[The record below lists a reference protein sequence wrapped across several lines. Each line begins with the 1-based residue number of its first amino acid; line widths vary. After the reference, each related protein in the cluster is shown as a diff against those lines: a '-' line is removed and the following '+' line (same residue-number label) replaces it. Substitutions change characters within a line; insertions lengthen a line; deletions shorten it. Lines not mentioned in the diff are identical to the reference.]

1 MSVASFAA
9 PTFEGLRAL
18 AGSMDGQQLWMA
30 VAVTGFVFSALPA
43 MLALLTSF
51 TRILLVLTFLR
62 QALGI
67 SEAPPDRI
75 LTALALFL
83 TLYTMAPVTAEIHE
97 KALQPYLAGKLDAVS
112 AAAQALAPL
121 RAFMLRQ
128 TRSTDLMLFTS
139 LAGGPRPRSSDDVS
153 FSALVPAFVV
163 SELKTAFQIGIAIF
177 LPFLVIDLV
186 VATTITSLGLAGV
199 NPASMAIPFKL
210 LLFVLADG
218 WHLVVASLVKSI
230 RV

>member
-1 MSVASFAA
+1 MSLAA
-9 PTFEGLRAL
+9 LAPSVDGLRAL
-18 AGSMDGQQLWMA
+18 IQSMDGQQLWMA
-30 VAVTGFVFSALPA
+30 IALAGFVFSALPA

-62 QALGI
+62 QALGVGD
-67 SEAPPDRI
+67 APPDRI
-75 LTALALFL
+75 LTALAFFL
-83 TLYTMAPVTAEIHE
+83 TLYTMAPVTAQIAD
-97 KALQPYLAGKLDAVS
+97 KAVAPYLSGKTDAAGAVTN
-112 AAAQALAPL
+112 ALGPL
-121 RAFMLRQ
+121 RRFMLNQ
-128 TRSTDLMLFTS
+128 TRESDLMLFTS
-139 LAGGPRPRSSDDVS
+139 LAGQARPRSCEDVCL
-153 FSALVPAFVV
+153 SALVPAFVI

-186 VATTITSLGLAGV
+186 VATTVTSLGLAAV
-199 NPASMAIPFKL
+199 NPASLAIPFKL